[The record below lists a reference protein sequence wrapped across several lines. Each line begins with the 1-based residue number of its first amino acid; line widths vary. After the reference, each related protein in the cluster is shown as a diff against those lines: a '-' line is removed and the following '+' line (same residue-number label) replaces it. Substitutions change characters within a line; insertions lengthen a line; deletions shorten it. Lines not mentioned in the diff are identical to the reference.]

1 MLRILPWMLVAA
13 SLQLGVV
20 NARAADSIDATERP
34 PRTVSFEADVRP
46 ILKAHCWHCHG
57 EDAEVEGGLDARL
70 AHLLA
75 KGGESGP
82 AVVPGNHAASL
93 LYQRVAAGEMP
104 PSGKPL
110 PPQDLAT
117 IVRWID
123 AGAPTA
129 RPEPASLADGDV
141 FSEEERSHWSFQPVR
156 RPELPQVNQP
166 QLIGTPVDAFLLAR
180 LESAGQSFAPEAD
193 RRTLIRRLSYDLTG
207 LPPTP
212 EEVEQF
218 VADPSTE
225 AYEQLVDRLLASPAY
240 GERWARHWLDV
251 AGYADSDGY
260 DERDRE
266 RKWAYRYRDYV
277 VRAFNRDKPWDEFI
291 VEQLAGDELLVPP
304 YSNLNAEQADKLI
317 ATGMLRM
324 GPDGTSGA
332 ADQNVARNDVIAET
346 VKIVSTSL
354 LGLSVGCAQCHSHR
368 YDPITHE
375 DYHRIRALFEPAYD
389 WKDWRGTDARLVSL
403 WSDETRAT
411 AAGVDAEL
419 AEITKKRNE
428 ELDQLVQQTFDTE
441 LAKLPAETRP
451 RAKAAR
457 ETADKERSEEQK
469 QFIKEYPFLNV
480 DRGSVYL
487 YLPDRLTGFTK
498 KWDDLTAA
506 AQAKRPAEDFVHCL
520 TEVPG
525 KIPPTHLFARGD
537 LNSPRQQVAPGE
549 LAILNRTAWGMSP
562 DDPALPTSGRR
573 LAYARRLTDGQHPL
587 VARVLVN
594 RFWLHLFGRGIVAT
608 AGDFGT
614 QGARPSHPEL
624 LDWLADEFVRG
635 GWQLKPLVRMLVSS
649 RAYRQSSARRPEL
662 DAIDPENHLL
672 GRMSVRRLEAET
684 IRDWLLATSGR
695 LSPKMYGAAVPV
707 MPDDVG
713 QVVVGIDT
721 RDSAG
726 RPSGK
731 VIPIGE
737 EEFRRSL
744 YVQVRRSMPLGM
756 LEPFDLPTMTPNCE
770 QRSSSTVAPQSLL
783 MMNSALVVNQSEALA
798 ARVIAEVGAEP
809 AAQFRRAWM
818 LALSRPP
825 TEAETTD
832 GLAFL
837 TEQATALQ
845 EEIAKQATN
854 ESAADVARLAF
865 TQLCHAILISNEFLY
880 VD

>member
-1 MLRILPWMLVAA
+1 MFRILPWMLLLV
-13 SLQLGVV
+13 LPVQLW
-20 NARAADSIDATERP
+20 AAD
-34 PRTVSFEADVRP
+34 TVDVLASPANTITFEADVRP

-70 AHLLA
+70 AHFLT
-75 KGGESGP
+75 KGGETGP
-82 AVVPGNHAASL
+82 AIVPGNHAVSL
-93 LYQRVAAGEMP
+93 LYQRIAAGEMP

-110 PPQDLAT
+110 PEKDLAT
-117 IVRWID
+117 LVRWID

-129 RPEPASLADGDV
+129 RPEPESLAAGDV
-141 FSEEERSHWSFQPVR
+141 FSEEERSHWSFQPTVR
-156 RPELPQVNQP
+156 PPLPPVTQPELNSAP
-166 QLIGTPVDAFLLAR
+166 IDAFLLAR
-180 LESAGQSFAPEAD
+180 LETQKLSFAPEAD
-193 RRTLIRRLSYDLTG
+193 RATLIRRLSYDLTG
-207 LPPTP
+207 LPPSP
-212 EEVEQF
+212 EEVERF
-218 VADPSTE
+218 AADSSSD
-225 AYEQLVDRLLASPAY
+225 AYERLVDRLLASPAY

-277 VRAFNRDKPWDEFI
+277 IRSFNRDKPWDEFI
-291 VEQLAGDELLVPP
+291 VEQLAGDELLEPP
-304 YSNLNAEQADKLI
+304 YANLTAEQADCLI

-324 GPDGTSGA
+324 GPDGTNGP
-332 ADQNVARNDVIAET
+332 ADQNVARNDVVAET
-346 VKIVSTSL
+346 IKIVSTSL

-375 DYHRIRALFEPAYD
+375 DYHRVRALFEPAYD
-389 WKDWRGTDARLVSL
+389 WKNWRASDARLVSL
-403 WSDETRAT
+403 WSSEVRQQ
-411 AAGVDAEL
+411 AAAVDAEL
-419 AEITKKRNE
+419 AEISKRRGE

-441 LAKLPAETRP
+441 LAKLPADIQP
-451 RAKAAR
+451 KAKAAR
-457 ETADKERSEEQK
+457 ETPEKDRPDEQK
-469 QFIKEYPFLNV
+469 QLIKEYPFLNV

-498 KWDDLTAA
+498 KWDELTAT
-506 AQAKRPAEDFVHCL
+506 AQAKRPAEDLVHCL

-525 KIPPTHLFARGD
+525 QIPPTHLFSRGD
-537 LNSPRQQVAPGE
+537 FNSPRQEVPPGD
-549 LAILNRTAWGMSP
+549 LAVLNRTGWMVPP
-562 DDPALPTSGRR
+562 DDATLPTSGRR

-594 RFWLHLFGRGIVAT
+594 RFWLHTFGRGIVAT

-614 QGARPSHPEL
+614 QGQRPSHPEL

-635 GWQLKPLVRMLVSS
+635 GWQLKPIVRILVTS
-649 RAYRQSSARRPEL
+649 RAYRQSSDRRPEL
-662 DAIDPENHLL
+662 DAIDPENRLL

-695 LSPKMYGAAVPV
+695 LSAKMYGPAVPV

-756 LEPFDLPTMTPNCE
+756 LEPFDLPIMTPNCE

-783 MMNSALVVNQSEALA
+783 MMNSALVVSQSEALA
-798 ARVIAEVGAEP
+798 ARVLQEAGAEQ

-818 LALSRPP
+818 LAFARPP
-825 TEAETTD
+825 DEAETSA

-837 TEQATALQ
+837 AEQTLALQ
-845 EEIAKQATN
+845 EEVARQATN
-854 ESAADVARLAF
+854 ESADNVARTALA
-865 TQLCHAILISNEFLY
+865 QLCHALLISNEFLY